1 MQGAL
6 APFFASGALFGGYLL
21 IKFFPDLNIETFLNA
36 YFWLVGSIAVAGAA
50 ASPLRSLVSAQ
61 LSLEGTHA
69 SEVTFMTSKSRNSM
83 IAEIV
88 RKGDAMSC
96 NLCALWAR
104 ELQLI
109 VGLCLFTWIC
119 V

>member
-50 ASPLRSLVSAQ
+50 ASPLRSLVRATTIPRRDTC
-61 LSLEGTHA
+61 LRGDIYDLE
-69 SEVTFMTSKSRNSM
+69 VKKF
-83 IAEIV
+83 V
-88 RKGDAMSC
+88 DC
-96 NLCALWAR
+96 
-104 ELQLI
+104 
-109 VGLCLFTWIC
+109 
-119 V
+119 